1 MYFIHTSSAR
11 VHGRLSSACCFI
23 DSRFTVKI
31 TDAKLP
37 LFFDLNLVEYWAQ
50 KRKTDFFY
58 RQLWT
63 APEILRERENTI
75 DEVVNTSTREG
86 DAFSFGIVLQEII
99 VHGPPYCMFDDSYS
113 DQRERTFEQPEKDE
127 KKAKRCLF
135 SGRHLWNG
143 SETSHT
149 GSESLST
156 NHWRKL
162 GPYRHHSA
170 VRKVLGRKRCGEAH
184 VHSNSCHHEGHYEKS
199 VRMYRI
205 YVHLCDNLQAHV
217 RLQGHE

>member
-1 MYFIHTSSAR
+1 MKWLTRRHGKATRSRLELFCKKSSSTGHHT
-11 VHGRLSSACCFI
+11 AC
-23 DSRFTVKI
+23 ST
-31 TDAKLP
+31 
-37 LFFDLNLVEYWAQ
+37 
-50 KRKTDFFY
+50 
-58 RQLWT
+58 T
-63 APEILRERENTI
+63 A
-75 DEVVNTSTREG
+75 
-86 DAFSFGIVLQEII
+86 
-99 VHGPPYCMFDDSYS
+99 YS

-162 GPYRHHSA
+162 GSYRHHSA
-170 VRKVLGRKRCGEAH
+170 MRKVLGRKRCGEAH

-205 YVHLCDNLQAHV
+205 HMLLCNNLQAHV